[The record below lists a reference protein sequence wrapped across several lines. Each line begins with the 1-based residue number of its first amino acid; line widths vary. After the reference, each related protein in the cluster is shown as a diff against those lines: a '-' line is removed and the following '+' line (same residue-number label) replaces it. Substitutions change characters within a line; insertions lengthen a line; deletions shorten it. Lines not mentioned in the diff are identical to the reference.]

1 MGPRPLDERDAVS
14 RYSRQDVLRILRLRA
29 RQVTAWERAGLIET
43 GDSYSFQD
51 LVKLRKLRDLRANR
65 VSVANIRASVDAM
78 QAVAG
83 MSNPLLEATASRRGS
98 RVLFRHSGAV
108 MEPIARQFV
117 LDFDAPTPGEP
128 RAVANTSPNP
138 VALESRVSALFLQ
151 AVQLEESGR
160 MDEAAEEYEQVLH
173 LDPHHA
179 PSSINL
185 GTICYNRRAFRR
197 AEELYRRA
205 TIADPGY
212 ALAFF
217 DLGNVLDEL
226 ERLPDAIEAYRSAI
240 RLVPK
245 YADAHYNLALAYER
259 TGERRRALRH
269 WTMYLKLDP
278 VGPWANHARTQ
289 ARKILSREK
298 LTIVHRSPWVS
309 RRRSDSRPAGPAIE
323 HGPGMPA

>member
-1 MGPRPLDERDAVS
+1 
-14 RYSRQDVLRILRLRA
+14 
-29 RQVTAWERAGLIET
+29 
-43 GDSYSFQD
+43 
-51 LVKLRKLRDLRANR
+51 
-65 VSVANIRASVDAM
+65 
-78 QAVAG
+78 
-83 MSNPLLEATASRRGS
+83 
-98 RVLFRHSGAV
+98 

-117 LDFDAPTPGEP
+117 FDFDAPAPGALT
-128 RAVANTSPNP
+128 AVANTSANP
-138 VALESRVSALFLQ
+138 VALEARVSSLFLQ

-160 MDEAAEEYEQVLH
+160 LEEAAEGYEHVLH

-185 GTICYNRRAFRR
+185 GTICYNCRAFRR
-197 AEELYRRA
+197 AEELYRSA
-205 TIADPGY
+205 TVSDPGY

-226 ERLPDAIEAYRSAI
+226 ERLPDAIEAYRKAI

-269 WTMYLKLDP
+269 WMVYLKLDP
-278 VGPWANHARTQ
+278 VGPWANHARAQ
-289 ARKILSREK
+289 SRKILSREK

-309 RRRSDSRPAGPAIE
+309 RRRSEPYSPQATADR
-323 HGPGMPA
+323 GPGLPA